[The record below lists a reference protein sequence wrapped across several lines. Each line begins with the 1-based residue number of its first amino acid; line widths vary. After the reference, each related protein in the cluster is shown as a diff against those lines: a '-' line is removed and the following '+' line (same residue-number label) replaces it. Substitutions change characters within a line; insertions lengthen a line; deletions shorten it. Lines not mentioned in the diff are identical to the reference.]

1 MESTEIIRRG
11 NMKIRTRVTKEPYE
25 AYTLPAVSEKGG
37 QFVDFNEPYK
47 SKVPVKRV
55 VKLRKRQQWE

>member
-1 MESTEIIRRG
+1 
-11 NMKIRTRVTKEPYE
+11 MKKKAAKMPYE
-25 AYTLPAVSEKGG
+25 GYTLPASSEKGG

-55 VKLRKRQQWE
+55 KVRKRKNAIR